1 MTPQPLSS
9 TSSCVQPLPSKGP
22 TPGVAKR
29 LDVFAKD
36 FVIASTSKNGLG
48 AYATRDIKRGTRILV
63 EAPLV
68 EWTIGCGETVTTAGI
83 DTLVNALN
91 QTDRGDYF
99 GLCQNSM
106 HGPVK
111 TFYGVWLSNAYPTD
125 SPLQAARDK
134 LSGIHRD
141 EKRGAVFAGACRF
154 NHACNPNAH
163 AAWNARLGKQTIHA
177 LRDIR
182 KNEEVTVSYLAD
194 VGTPSHR
201 RCQQLL
207 DDFGFT
213 CVCAT
218 CNLTGSALAQSN
230 TRRARIGA
238 LARLVEV
245 AVNGGVAGTGNAL
258 TVTAVG
264 RKRTN
269 AIALVEERIALM
281 EEEGTDG
288 TSWDTLYAACAY
300 CRSIGDKVEASKW
313 ASRAADMARLAL
325 GKDSDEFQQYAAY
338 IGRRSATK
346 SAKGK

>member
-1 MTPQPLSS
+1 MWNRSS
-9 TSSCVQPLPSKGP
+9 SRVQCFS
-22 TPGVAKR
+22 
-29 LDVFAKD
+29 
-36 FVIASTSKNGLG
+36 LG
-48 AYATRDIKRGTRILV
+48 
-63 EAPLV
+63 
-68 EWTIGCGETVTTAGI
+68 
-83 DTLVNALN
+83 
-91 QTDRGDYF
+91 
-99 GLCQNSM
+99 
-106 HGPVK
+106 
-111 TFYGVWLSNAYPTD
+111 
-125 SPLQAARDK
+125 
-134 LSGIHRD
+134 
-141 EKRGAVFAGACRF
+141 
-154 NHACNPNAH
+154 
-163 AAWNARLGKQTIHA
+163 
-177 LRDIR
+177 
-182 KNEEVTVSYLAD
+182 
-194 VGTPSHR
+194 
-201 RCQQLL
+201 
-207 DDFGFT
+207 DFGFT

-325 GKDSDEFQQYAAY
+325 GKDSDEFQQCAAY